1 MMSKVRVSSKYQIVI
16 PQEARKLLNIQKGQK
31 LQVIV
36 ENGVLT
42 LIPEQPLAKMRGFL
56 RGMDTTLER
65 DEDERL

>member
-1 MMSKVRVSSKYQIVI
+1 MPQVRVSSKYQIVI
-16 PQEARKLLNIQKGQK
+16 PREARTLLNIEKGQK

-56 RGMDTTLER
+56 PGMDTYVER